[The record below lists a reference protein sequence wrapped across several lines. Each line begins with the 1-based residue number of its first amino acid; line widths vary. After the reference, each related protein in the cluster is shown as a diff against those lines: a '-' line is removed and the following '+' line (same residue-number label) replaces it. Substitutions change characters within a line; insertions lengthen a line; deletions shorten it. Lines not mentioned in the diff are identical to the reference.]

1 MKEAKIKIEGKL
13 RRERRKRGGK
23 SHKPS
28 YILIWFLLHSLLLVA
43 TTPTCNGEYQ
53 IRYGFVV
60 ISIIRRGGIIRA
72 NGVASFDDDGKTSGS
87 DDSVASSFSI
97 TTRTNIISVASSR
110 KKKQYNDTCEGR
122 RNDKEK

>member
-1 MKEAKIKIEGKL
+1 MTSPGRRKLFYVKEAKIKIEGKL

-60 ISIIRRGGIIRA
+60 ISITRRSAG
-72 NGVASFDDDGKTSGS
+72 
-87 DDSVASSFSI
+87 
-97 TTRTNIISVASSR
+97 
-110 KKKQYNDTCEGR
+110 
-122 RNDKEK
+122 DKS